1 MCAIYRPGSPD
12 TMVPASV
19 WSDGWCVVQ
28 DDGSPFFLSYAGAS
42 ERSAAVRAVEEF
54 FQDLTE
60 NVGQLIYLRPDV
72 PAGFM
77 DREMRGGMQWT
88 DELIHAVGT
97 CQVMVALL
105 SARYLQSEWCG
116 KEWHAFSQR
125 AVRRL
130 PDRNAQARQGCI
142 IPVMWAPLPAPL
154 PPEISAEL
162 IFLPG
167 RQPDPDVPDHYQENG
182 IFGMMRV
189 DRLRNSYQIVTW
201 QLAKH
206 IAHIY
211 HSQRTDARKFEPDE
225 LHNIFREHG
234 HE

>member
-1 MCAIYRPGSPD
+1 MI
-12 TMVPASV
+12 PASV
-19 WSDGWCVVQ
+19 GREGRCVVP

-42 ERSAAVRAVEEF
+42 DRSAAVRAVEEF
-54 FQDLTE
+54 FQDLAE

-77 DREMRGGMQWT
+77 DRKMRGGMKLT
-88 DELIHAVGT
+88 DELIHAMGA

-105 SARYLQSEWCG
+105 SARYLESEWCG

-125 AVRRL
+125 TVRRL
-130 PDRNAQARQGCI
+130 PGRNAQPRQGCI
-142 IPVMWAPLPAPL
+142 IPVIWAPLPASL
-154 PPEISAEL
+154 PSQISAEL
-162 IFLPG
+162 VFLPS

-182 IFGMMRV
+182 IFGMMRGG
-189 DRLRNSYQIVTW
+189 LRNSYQIVTW

-211 HSQRTDARKFEPDE
+211 HSQRTEARKFEPGE
-225 LHNIFREHG
+225 LRNIFRGHG